1 MIAVRE
7 AARQARALLVGRHR
21 WGYATSR
28 FSRYGTHTVAVHIY
42 PPETPPLVR
51 GFLHV
56 ARHWIPFG
64 LVAAALT
71 GLVTASVVPMSWP
84 EVFAIKLVAVVVA
97 AVTLQAITA
106 DVRARTK
113 TLSGTRRPRDVDP
126 DPRYTATLECWVR
139 LREGE
144 ERLDNGAISPRQF
157 AARWAAEYA

>member
-1 MIAVRE
+1 MRD
-7 AARQARALLVGRHR
+7 AARRVRVLLVGRHR

-28 FSRYGTHTVAVHIY
+28 FSRYGAHTVEVHIY
-42 PPETPPLVR
+42 PPSTPPLVR

-56 ARHWIPFG
+56 ARHWIAFG

-71 GLVTASVVPMSWP
+71 GLLTASVVPMSWP
-84 EVFAIKLVAVVVA
+84 AVFAIKLVAVVVA
-97 AVTLQAITA
+97 AATLRAITA

-113 TLSGTRRPRDVDP
+113 TLAGTRRPRDAEP
-126 DPRYTATLECWVR
+126 DPRYVRTLECWVR

-144 ERLDNGAISPRQF
+144 ERLDAGAISPRQF